1 MRGQRGQRRT
11 LQLRQSVAAEAARLM
26 AEQGIRDF
34 RQAKHKAAQR
44 LGLGDEKLLPRN
56 AEIEDALRQHQ
67 RLFDG
72 AGQQAL
78 LHARRTVAV
87 EAMRFFARFHPR
99 LVGAVL
105 DGTADRHSAVC
116 LHLFC
121 DDSVEV
127 EDFLH
132 RHGIPFEIQTRRLR
146 AQRTVWR
153 EYPVYLFAAA
163 DTPMDI
169 TVLPLDDLRQAPID
183 RSGER
188 PMERAA
194 LAAVEQLL
202 QSPGPEPLL
211 PLPPAPG

>member
-11 LQLRQSVAAEAARLM
+11 LQLRQTVAAEAARLM

-34 RQAKHKAAQR
+34 RQAKHKAAER

-56 AEIEDALRQHQ
+56 AEIEEALRQHQ

-78 LHARRTVAV
+78 LRARRAAAV
-87 EAMRFFARFHPR
+87 EAMRFFARFQPR

-127 EDFLH
+127 EGFLH
-132 RHGIPFEIQTRRLR
+132 QHGIPFETQTRRLR
-146 AQRTVWR
+146 AQRAVWR

-188 PMERAA
+188 PMERAS

-202 QSPGPEPLL
+202 QSP
-211 PLPPAPG
+211 PPALLAPG